1 MKTYKIEI
9 LLELNEEQSLE
20 WVFQAIRDL
29 LEDGETIQSG
39 RSLEIEKAE
48 DNDIIEC
55 PHCNEKTH
63 ICSLIGKN
71 TNNCPRCGKQAL
83 FNKVEA

>member
-1 MKTYKIEI
+1 MKTYKIEMI
-9 LLELNEEQSLE
+9 LELNEEQSLE

-29 LEDGETIQSG
+29 LEDGEAIQSG
-39 RSLEIEKAE
+39 RSIEIETEE

-63 ICSLIGKN
+63 IGSLIGKN
-71 TNNCPRCGKQAL
+71 TNDCPKCGKQAL
-83 FNKVEA
+83 FNEVTA

>member
-1 MKTYKIEI
+1 MKTYKIEMI
-9 LLELNEEQSLE
+9 LELNEEQSLS
-20 WVFQAIRDL
+20 WLFQAITEL

-39 RSLEIEKAE
+39 RFIEIELEE

-63 ICSLIGKN
+63 ITGLIGKN
-71 TNNCPRCGKQAL
+71 TNDCPKCGKQAL
-83 FNKVEA
+83 FKEVTA